1 MSTTKDS
8 ATYELENSKSVAS
21 ITTESENSSGDGASC
36 TYWVRDDGREFITD
50 PNGDVVNLA
59 RLTAYAEHGERIHEA
74 QAHHKIPLLKIDAPG
89 FIEPLSDGE
98 HGRLHAQNPEPVEV
112 DGFPMLE
119 SET

>member
-1 MSTTKDS
+1 MSTTKDN
-8 ATYELENSKSVAS
+8 ATYELENR
-21 ITTESENSSGDGASC
+21 ESAVFEAIEDEERETDGASC

-119 SET
+119 LET